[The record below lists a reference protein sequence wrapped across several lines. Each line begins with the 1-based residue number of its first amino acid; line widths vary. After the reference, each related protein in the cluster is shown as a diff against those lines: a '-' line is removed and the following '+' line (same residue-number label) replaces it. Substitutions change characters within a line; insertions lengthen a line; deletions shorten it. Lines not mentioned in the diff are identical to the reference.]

1 MSETTAAAS
10 DEQVTIYTAYEI
22 DFMLGLR
29 DTENGRI
36 SRDQIGLRSAPEPA
50 QEFVTAAVT
59 SGPAP
64 ISRSIRSD
72 TFRRASRRACCTTR
86 ITSRANPSAAS
97 SGVTVVSSTTT
108 PSPPGSGAVSE
119 AKRQLAMLCRTVVEE
134 AGALRRLAAFLARR
148 VPEPAGARVL
158 GCVLQLAGREDGARF
173 WWQFAAGAG
182 DGAAAFCLYLHHLTL
197 GEEWEAELWHR
208 QSPEPPGDDGCG
220 PELVLRVL
228 TGLRN
233 EDGGDGDTAGAGDDG
248 TGLTAAATAVV
259 HYVPGAVAYVDEC
272 ELPLPEAGFARR
284 IEELTATA

>member
-1 MSETTAAAS
+1 MASVAESPLERALARAVLTPRPYSQQELAEAEARVAALVAARMARDAAA
-10 DEQVTIYTAYEI
+10 D
-22 DFMLGLR
+22 
-29 DTENGRI
+29 GR
-36 SRDQIGLRSAPEPA
+36 P
-50 QEFVTAAVT
+50 
-59 SGPAP
+59 
-64 ISRSIRSD
+64 
-72 TFRRASRRACCTTR
+72 
-86 ITSRANPSAAS
+86 
-97 SGVTVVSSTTT
+97 
-108 PSPPGSGAVSE
+108 PPGSGAVSE

-259 HYVPGAVAYVDEC
+259 HYVPG
-272 ELPLPEAGFARR
+272 PLPTWTSVNSPCQRQDSPGGSRS
-284 IEELTATA
+284 